1 VTLRIVRRMN
11 IRTMS
16 ADLAQVTADA
26 ICTSTN
32 PRLSL
37 AMGTGGSVRER
48 AGYEVLRECEAI
60 VHASGGRVP
69 PGSAYVTSAG
79 ALPVKALIHCVASDD
94 AHRSSAAIIRS
105 CVTNALACA
114 DARGCKSVAMPVFG
128 TGHAHFKFDMAL
140 DAIHSALRDA
150 KTRVEEVLIVL
161 KSDAVDESQ

>member
-1 VTLRIVRRMN
+1 MN
-11 IRTMS
+11 IRTL
-16 ADLAQVTADA
+16 AGDLADATADA

-48 AGYEVLRECEAI
+48 AGFEVLRECEAI
-60 VHASGGRVP
+60 VRASGGRVP
-69 PGSAYVTSAG
+69 PGSAFVTSPG

-105 CVTNALACA
+105 CVTNALGCA
-114 DARGCKSVAMPVFG
+114 DAHGCKSVAMPVFA
-128 TGHAHFKFDMAL
+128 TGHVHFNFDLAL
-140 DAIHSALRDA
+140 ATMNEALRDT